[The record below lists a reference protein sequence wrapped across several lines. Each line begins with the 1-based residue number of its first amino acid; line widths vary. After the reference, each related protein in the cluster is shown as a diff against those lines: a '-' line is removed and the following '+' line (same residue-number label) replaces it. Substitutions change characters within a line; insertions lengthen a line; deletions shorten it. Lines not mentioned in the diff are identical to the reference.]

1 MNPNSISHRLFAAA
15 LANGGQSAVKRSE
28 ARPVFRSPV
37 KFGEAKKSVGG
48 AAARKLSE
56 WSWSGWQNTTI

>member
-15 LANGGQSAVKRSE
+15 LTHDGQPAAKRHETRVS
-28 ARPVFRSPV
+28 FRSTV
-37 KFGEAKKSVGG
+37 KSGEAKKTVGG

-56 WSWSGWQNTTI
+56 WSWSGWQNTTM